1 MAGRL
6 EGRVALVTGAAKG
19 IGKACCRALAA
30 EGAPVALADIDREGG
45 EALAAELA
53 QGGAETM
60 FIALDVTQEA
70 DWEAAIPAIV
80 DRFGGLDVLVNNA
93 GVGIIEPLPEVT
105 LESWRKSMSVN
116 VDGVFL
122 GTKHAMG
129 AMRAGGSIIN
139 ISSILGFTS
148 IPGLSA
154 YSASKGAVRLFSKGA
169 ALDGAKDE
177 RRIRVNSIHPG
188 YIHTE
193 MMEATCYRDYGSLE
207 AGLAGAREAA
217 PHRPG
222 RQARGH
228 RQRRGLPG
236 LGGIELH
243 HRHRAGDRRRLP
255 GGRRLFRRAIE
266 GAARC
271 RWRRRHPLSS
281 LVREN
286 ERKHPHLIPAL
297 SALPGLQVRTARLR
311 RARTRVGKR
320 VERAPAD

>member
-1 MAGRL
+1 
-6 EGRVALVTGAAKG
+6 
-19 IGKACCRALAA
+19 
-30 EGAPVALADIDREGG
+30 
-45 EALAAELA
+45 
-53 QGGAETM
+53 M
-60 FIALDVTQEA
+60 FVALDVTQEA

-154 YSASKGAVRLFSKGA
+154 YSATKGAVRLFSKGA

-193 MMEATCYRDYGSLE
+193 MMEATCYPRL
-207 AGLAGAREAA
+207 
-217 PHRPG
+217 
-222 RQARGH
+222 RQ
-228 RQRRGLPG
+228 
-236 LGGIELH
+236 
-243 HRHRAGDRRRLP
+243 P
-255 GGRRLFRRAIE
+255 GGGGWRAL
-266 GAARC
+266 AKQ
-271 RWRRRHPLSS
+271 HP
-281 LVREN
+281 
-286 ERKHPHLIPAL
+286 I
-297 SALPGLQVRTARLR
+297 G
-311 RARTRVGKR
+311 RVGKPEDIANG
-320 VERAPAD
+320 VVFLASEESSFITGTELVIDGGYLAVGGYSVVP

>member
-1 MAGRL
+1 M
-6 EGRVALVTGAAKG
+6 
-19 IGKACCRALAA
+19 
-30 EGAPVALADIDREGG
+30 
-45 EALAAELA
+45 
-53 QGGAETM
+53 
-60 FIALDVTQEA
+60 
-70 DWEAAIPAIV
+70 
-80 DRFGGLDVLVNNA
+80 LVNNA

-154 YSASKGAVRLFSKGA
+154 YSATKGAVRLFSKGA

-207 AGLAGAREAA
+207 AGLAALAK
-217 PHRPG
+217 
-222 RQARGH
+222 Q
-228 RQRRGLPG
+228 
-236 LGGIELH
+236 
-243 HRHRAGDRRRLP
+243 
-255 GGRRLFRRAIE
+255 
-266 GAARC
+266 
-271 RWRRRHPLSS
+271 HP
-281 LVREN
+281 
-286 ERKHPHLIPAL
+286 I
-297 SALPGLQVRTARLR
+297 G
-311 RARTRVGKR
+311 RVGKPEDIANG
-320 VERAPAD
+320 VVFLASEESSFITGTELVIDGGYLAVGGYSVVP

>member
-19 IGKACCRALAA
+19 IGKACARALAA

-53 QGGAETM
+53 AGGAETM
-60 FIALDVTQEA
+60 FIALDVTSEA

-154 YSASKGAVRLFSKGA
+154 YSATKGAVRLFSKGPRSTA
-169 ALDGAKDE
+169 PRTSGA
-177 RRIRVNSIHPG
+177 SG
-188 YIHTE
+188 
-193 MMEATCYRDYGSLE
+193 
-207 AGLAGAREAA
+207 
-217 PHRPG
+217 
-222 RQARGH
+222 
-228 RQRRGLPG
+228 
-236 LGGIELH
+236 
-243 HRHRAGDRRRLP
+243 
-255 GGRRLFRRAIE
+255 
-266 GAARC
+266 
-271 RWRRRHPLSS
+271 
-281 LVREN
+281 
-286 ERKHPHLIPAL
+286 
-297 SALPGLQVRTARLR
+297 
-311 RARTRVGKR
+311 
-320 VERAPAD
+320 

>member
-19 IGKACCRALAA
+19 IGKACARALAA
-30 EGAPVALADIDREGG
+30 EGAPVALADIDKRGG
-45 EALAAELA
+45 RGARGRA
-53 QGGAETM
+53 GGKAVRRRCSSPSTSPS
-60 FIALDVTQEA
+60 EA

-154 YSASKGAVRLFSKGA
+154 YSATKGAVRLFSKGA

-207 AGLAGAREAA
+207 AGLAALAK
-217 PHRPG
+217 
-222 RQARGH
+222 Q
-228 RQRRGLPG
+228 
-236 LGGIELH
+236 
-243 HRHRAGDRRRLP
+243 
-255 GGRRLFRRAIE
+255 
-266 GAARC
+266 
-271 RWRRRHPLSS
+271 HP
-281 LVREN
+281 
-286 ERKHPHLIPAL
+286 I
-297 SALPGLQVRTARLR
+297 G
-311 RARTRVGKR
+311 RVGKPEDIANG
-320 VERAPAD
+320 VVFLASEESSFITGTELVIDGGYLAVGGYSVVP

>member
-19 IGKACCRALAA
+19 LGAAIARGMAA
-30 EGAPVALADIDREGG
+30 EGAPVALSDVDRDGG
-45 EALAAELA
+45 EALAAALA
-53 QGGAETM
+53 EAGHETM
-60 FIALDVTQEA
+60 FIALDVTSEA
-70 DWEAAIPAIV
+70 DWEAAIPAV
-80 DRFGGLDVLVNNA
+80 LDRFGGLDILVNNA
-93 GVGIIEPLPEVT
+93 GVGIIEPLDAVT
-105 LESWRKSMSVN
+105 MESWRKSMSVN

-122 GTKHAMG
+122 GTKHGMA

-207 AGLAGAREAA
+207 AGLRELAK
-217 PHRPG
+217 
-222 RQARGH
+222 Q
-228 RQRRGLPG
+228 
-236 LGGIELH
+236 
-243 HRHRAGDRRRLP
+243 
-255 GGRRLFRRAIE
+255 
-266 GAARC
+266 
-271 RWRRRHPLSS
+271 HP
-281 LVREN
+281 
-286 ERKHPHLIPAL
+286 I
-297 SALPGLQVRTARLR
+297 G
-311 RARTRVGKR
+311 RVGKPEDIANGA
-320 VERAPAD
+320 VFLASEESSFITGTELVIDGGYLAVGGYSVFP